1 MVYAS
6 SSAKRFS
13 DSASETLPL
22 LAYLILACV
31 LMLTDH
37 RMNIGVQTRAQLSTF
52 IEPVWWLASLPSRMW
67 SGVDDELATRQALQ
81 DSNEKLTRELQIVN
95 ARMQRISAINDENQR
110 LRELLNASR
119 NGNLQV
125 QMVSILDV
133 DLNPYRQRIVLNA
146 GSNQGVKIGQAIM
159 DAGGILGQVIE
170 VSGNKS
176 TALLVTDADHAIPVQ
191 VARSGFRSIAFGTG
205 EPNALMISDIPQSA
219 DIRKGDV
226 LVTSGMGGRFPA
238 GFPVAIIESLNPNE
252 TGLFMVGKA
261 KPAARLD
268 RGLEVLLI
276 NEIIPSPPAL
286 PAPVAAT
293 TQPLVE
299 TPANTAPEKTNADTD
314 QKQPVVETPANAAP
328 EKTDANADQKQP
340 ADAAATNANDDDNDT
355 P

>member
-22 LAYLILACV
+22 LAYLILASV
-31 LMLTDH
+31 LMLSDY
-37 RMNIGVQTRAQLSTF
+37 RMNIGVQARAQLSGF
-52 IEPVWWLASLPSRMW
+52 IEPVWWLAALPSRMW

-81 DSNEKLTRELQIVN
+81 DSNERLIRELQIVN
-95 ARMQRISAINDENQR
+95 ARMQRMRAVNDENQR
-110 LRELLNASR
+110 LRDLLNASR
-119 NGNLQV
+119 NGSMQV

-146 GSNQGVKIGQAIM
+146 GTNQGVKIGQAIM

-170 VSGNKS
+170 VSANKS

-205 EPNALMISDIPQSA
+205 EPSTLVISDIPQSA

-238 GFPVAIIESLNPNE
+238 GFPVATIESLNPNE
-252 TGLFMVGKA
+252 TGLFMVGTA

-268 RGLEVLLI
+268 RGLEVLLL

-286 PAPVAAT
+286 PPPTPAST
-293 TQPLVE
+293 SPLVE
-299 TPANTAPEKTNADTD
+299 APAATVAPTTTKPPVEKPTPAKSNP
-314 QKQPVVETPANAAP
+314 VET
-328 EKTDANADQKQP
+328 KADKPP
-340 ADAAATNANDDDNDT
+340 ADAAVPATDADTDTDNDDT

>member
-22 LAYLILACV
+22 LAYLILASA

-37 RMNIGVQTRAQLSTF
+37 RMNIGQQTRKQLSVV

-81 DSNEKLTRELQIVN
+81 DDNRRLMRELQIVN
-95 ARMQRISAINDENQR
+95 ARMQRMSAINDENQR
-110 LRELLNASR
+110 LRDLLNATR
-119 NGNLQV
+119 NGSLQV

-133 DLNPYRQRIVLNA
+133 DLNPYRQRIVLNS
-146 GSNQGVKIGQAIM
+146 GSHQGVKVGQAIM
-159 DAGGILGQVIE
+159 DAGGILGQIIE
-170 VSGNKS
+170 VTDNKA

-205 EPNALMISDIPQSA
+205 EPNSLLIPDIPQSA

-238 GFPVAIIESLNPNE
+238 GFPVAIIESLNPND
-252 TGLFMVGKA
+252 TGLFMVGRA

-268 RGLEVLLI
+268 RGLEVLLV
-276 NEIIPSPPAL
+276 NEIIPSPVIPVTVIPSTTTAEPVTTTTKPAAK
-286 PAPVAAT
+286 PEPSADS
-293 TQPLVE
+293 E
-299 TPANTAPEKTNADTD
+299 KDKTP
-314 QKQPVVETPANAAP
+314 
-328 EKTDANADQKQP
+328 
-340 ADAAATNANDDDNDT
+340 
-355 P
+355 

>member
-6 SSAKRFS
+6 SSSKRFS

-22 LAYLILACV
+22 LAYLILACA

-37 RMNIGVQTRAQLSTF
+37 RMDIGVKARAQLSIF
-52 IEPVWWLASLPSRMW
+52 IEPFWWLAALPSRMW

-81 DSNEKLTRELQIVN
+81 ESNEKLIHELQIVN
-95 ARMQRISAINDENQR
+95 ARMQRMRAINDENQR
-110 LRELLNASR
+110 LRDLLNASR
-119 NGNLQV
+119 SGSMQV

-146 GSNQGVKIGQAIM
+146 GANQRVKVGQAIM

-170 VSGNKS
+170 VSNNKA

-205 EPNALMISDIPQSA
+205 EPNRLVISDIPQSA
-219 DIRKGDV
+219 DIRKGDL

-238 GFPVAIIESLNPNE
+238 GFPVATIESLSPNE
-252 TGLFMVGKA
+252 TGLFMVGRA

-268 RGLEVLLI
+268 QGLEVLLV

-286 PAPVAAT
+286 PPPAAAST
-293 TQPLVE
+293 KPLIE
-299 TPANTAPEKTNADTD
+299 TPATTAPDTNDVKVDKPPANTSVPTAEVTTD
-314 QKQPVVETPANAAP
+314 NNETP
-328 EKTDANADQKQP
+328 
-340 ADAAATNANDDDNDT
+340 
-355 P
+355 

>member
-22 LAYLILACV
+22 LAYLILASA

-37 RMNIGVQTRAQLSTF
+37 RMNIGEQARKQLSVV

-81 DSNEKLTRELQIVN
+81 DHNQRLLRELQIVN
-95 ARMQRISAINDENQR
+95 ARMQRMSAINDENQR
-110 LRELLNASR
+110 LRDLLNATR
-119 NGNLQV
+119 NGSLQV

-133 DLNPYRQRIVLNA
+133 DLNPYRQRIVLNS
-146 GSNQGVKIGQAIM
+146 GTRQGVRVGQAIM
-159 DAGGILGQVIE
+159 DAGGILGQIIE
-170 VSGNKS
+170 VTDNKA

-205 EPNALMISDIPQSA
+205 EPNSLLIPDIPQSA
-219 DIRKGDV
+219 DIRKGDI

-252 TGLFMVGKA
+252 TGLFMVGRA

-268 RGLEVLLI
+268 RGLEVLLV
-276 NEIIPSPPAL
+276 NEIVPSPAIPAAVV
-286 PAPVAAT
+286 PATTTAETETAKAAT
-293 TQPLVE
+293 KSAAKPESTIGPE
-299 TPANTAPEKTNADTD
+299 EDEAP
-314 QKQPVVETPANAAP
+314 
-328 EKTDANADQKQP
+328 
-340 ADAAATNANDDDNDT
+340 
-355 P
+355 

>member
-22 LAYLILACV
+22 LAFLILASA
-31 LMLTDH
+31 LMLMDH
-37 RMNIGVQTRAQLSTF
+37 RMNIGEQARKQLSVV

-81 DSNEKLTRELQIVN
+81 DNNERLLRELQIVN
-95 ARMQRISAINDENQR
+95 ARMQRMSAVNDENQR
-110 LRELLNASR
+110 LRDLLNATR
-119 NGNLQV
+119 NGSLQV

-133 DLNPYRQRIVLNA
+133 DLNPYRQRIVLNS
-146 GSNQGVKIGQAIM
+146 GTRQGVKVGQAVM
-159 DAGGILGQVIE
+159 DAGGILGQIIE
-170 VSGNKS
+170 ITDNKA

-205 EPNALMISDIPQSA
+205 EPNSLLIPDIPQSA

-238 GFPVAIIESLNPNE
+238 GFPVAIIETLNPND
-252 TGLFMVGKA
+252 TGLFMVGRA

-268 RGLEVLLI
+268 RGLEVLLV
-276 NEIIPSPPAL
+276 NEIIPSPTAQPTATPAQSTSEADAT
-286 PAPVAAT
+286 PSVTVAAPIAEQAPAT
-293 TQPLVE
+293 ASKPATESEKDETQ
-299 TPANTAPEKTNADTD
+299 
-314 QKQPVVETPANAAP
+314 
-328 EKTDANADQKQP
+328 
-340 ADAAATNANDDDNDT
+340 
-355 P
+355 